1 MSPVRR
7 PTARTA
13 GALTVAAAVALL
25 PVVRTWGLQWGATE
39 DELDAVLAGDDVVRD
54 PGLVATRGIT
64 IAAPAADVWPWLV
77 QLGQGRGGFYS
88 YDWLENLM
96 GLGIHSADRVQE
108 RWQDLAPGDEVH
120 LAASAALAVTAVE
133 PPHALVLTSPDATF
147 SWSFTLHP
155 GRYRTTRLVVR
166 ERYARPQWWA
176 VPVNEALGLASSVM
190 TRRML
195 LGVRDRAERH
205 ADGHAG
211 R

>member
-7 PTARTA
+7 PTPRAV

-25 PVVRTWGLQWGATE
+25 PVARTWGLQWGATE
-39 DELDAVLAGDDVVRD
+39 DELDATLAGDDVVHD
-54 PGLVATRGIT
+54 PGLVATRAIT
-64 IAAPAADVWPWLV
+64 VAAPARDVWPWLV

-88 YDWLENLM
+88 YDWLENLA
-96 GLGIHSADRVQE
+96 GLGIHSADHVEE
-108 RWQDLAPGDEVH
+108 RWQDLAPGDEVR
-120 LAASAALAVTAVE
+120 LAASAALAVTTVD
-133 PPHALVLTSPDATF
+133 PPHALVLTAPDATF

-155 GRYRTTRLVVR
+155 GRDRTTRLVVR

-176 VPVNEALGLASSVM
+176 VPVNEAIGLASSVM

-205 ADGHAG
+205 AQ